1 MNAHRE
7 LHEEYPD
14 QDPSWSM
21 ADECKV
27 FVFPAPASEEVLH
40 NLRIVGAAQN
50 KCEEVRHKKDFKDAV
65 AHFQR
70 AYNRNIRKK
79 GNPQARFDSADK
91 VLFYCCHKII
101 FILLWFH
108 KTFFFNS
115 LFQIALAYQCGY
127 SNTGSLDSLF
137 QMVQQ
142 PPEIYDLC
150 WVVVDGKQVPK
161 SNTDFVA
168 PTSQETFKYMT
179 RSLTKKE
186 KISLLSR
193 MISGE
198 ILVKD
203 FPSKCQHITRS
214 KKLQNLLI
222 DNLGEADWELA
233 QKHYP
238 ILATDED
245 LILQWIVS
253 YNKEFTKMLCPKA
266 GQTLWS

>member
-1 MNAHRE
+1 M
-7 LHEEYPD
+7 
-14 QDPSWSM
+14 
-21 ADECKV
+21 
-27 FVFPAPASEEVLH
+27 
-40 NLRIVGAAQN
+40 
-50 KCEEVRHKKDFKDAV
+50 
-65 AHFQR
+65 
-70 AYNRNIRKK
+70 
-79 GNPQARFDSADK
+79 
-91 VLFYCCHKII
+91 
-101 FILLWFH
+101 
-108 KTFFFNS
+108 
-115 LFQIALAYQCGY
+115 
-127 SNTGSLDSLF
+127 
-137 QMVQQ
+137 
-142 PPEIYDLC
+142 C
-150 WVVVDGKQVPK
+150 WLIVDGKQVPK
-161 SNTDFVA
+161 SNTDFIA

-203 FPSKCQHITRS
+203 FPAKCQHITRS

-253 YNKEFTKMLCPKA
+253 YDKEFKKNIVPKSWTNFVELIRETKVVKRTKTPQEQRMLDRRVCLFSVTPLTYKLCNVKVSSMLD
-266 GQTLWS
+266 TLSNNIHFG